1 MLAGDSHGAS
11 SFALAS
17 ELGERFGKT
26 RVLEI
31 LAKFFLYLL
40 FKTALLQQ
48 TRGEGEKLV

>member
-31 LAKFFLYLL
+31 LAKFF
-40 FKTALLQQ
+40 FIFFSKQHFCNKHGE
-48 TRGEGEKLV
+48 RGKN